1 MGSLGKIFLRK
12 FLWLGILFLPSLL
25 PAAEITPFYTQNQ
38 SPLVRVFGLP
48 SIGEARIL
56 APGKADARLIVD
68 YASNYAEDSNPREKI
83 LLDGESAAITLDA
96 RYGFF
101 KKFEIGAA
109 IPYVIEG
116 GGFLDSFIISY
127 HNFFGFPQGG
137 RDQAPKNR
145 LLYQYQ
151 RDQQVRLKVDHSSN
165 GLGDIQIKGG
175 FQLYQNPEK
184 PSQALALR
192 ASLKLPSGNSGQLHG
207 SGSTD
212 LSLWLTAG
220 GEYSVAIGRFALF
233 GAAGIM
239 ALTKG
244 DVLPD
249 QQRNWVGFGSL
260 GGGWSPLRWLAFKIQ
275 ANGHTP
281 FYKGSELR
289 ELNASSVPVRV
300 RVDTFSDTR

>member
-1 MGSLGKIFLRK
+1 MGSLGKIFLRE
-12 FLWLGILFLPSLL
+12 FLWLGILFLPCLL
-25 PAAEITPFYTQNQ
+25 RAAEVTPFYTQNQ
-38 SPLVRVFGLP
+38 SPLVRIFGLP
-48 SIGEARIL
+48 YIGEARIL
-56 APGKADARLIVD
+56 APGKGEARLILD

-96 RYGFF
+96 HYGFF
-101 KKFEIGAA
+101 KRFEVGAA

-127 HNFFGFPQGG
+127 HNLFGFPQGG
-137 RDQAPKNR
+137 RDQAPRNR
-145 LLYQYQ
+145 LLYRYQ
-151 RDQQVRLKVDHSSN
+151 RDKQVRLKVDHSSN

-175 FQLYQNPEK
+175 FQLYRNSEK

-192 ASLKLPSGNSGQLHG
+192 ASLKLPFGDIGQLHG

-220 GEYSVAIGRFALF
+220 DDYSLEIGRFALF

-239 ALTKG
+239 AMTKG

-249 QQRNWVGFGSL
+249 QQRIIISG
-260 GGGWSPLRWLAFKIQ
+260 
-275 ANGHTP
+275 
-281 FYKGSELR
+281 R
-289 ELNASSVPVRV
+289 EP
-300 RVDTFSDTR
+300 